1 LGLIPILVGIAV
13 NNELVVYAFSVLM
26 FMIIGLAK
34 FQLDRNVNGI
44 LSNQSISVVVVAI
57 AYFVGWAILVKLA

>member
-1 LGLIPILVGIAV
+1 LVGIAV